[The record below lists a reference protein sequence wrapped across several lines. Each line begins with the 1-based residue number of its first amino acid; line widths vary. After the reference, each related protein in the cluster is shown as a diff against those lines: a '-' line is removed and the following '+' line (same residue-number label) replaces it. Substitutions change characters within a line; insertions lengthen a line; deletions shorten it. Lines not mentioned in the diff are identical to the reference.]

1 MKCVI
6 VDLRPLDRC
15 TGSETDITGD
25 ITFRELQLV
34 QIRIRLTAEHHP
46 SGRAVVERELQPRLM
61 HEVDRGLRKVLELS
75 WAPVDKSAYV
85 THRRRM
91 NRNPTN
97 TTDAQTG
104 LCTV

>member
-1 MKCVI
+1 MISRGGIFWADPV
-6 VDLRPLDRC
+6 
-15 TGSETDITGD
+15 G
-25 ITFRELQLV
+25 
-34 QIRIRLTAEHHP
+34 A
-46 SGRAVVERELQPRLM
+46 RLM

-85 THRRRM
+85 TRRRRM